1 MRRQLL
7 VGAALLGW
15 SSLSLAQDKLAKT
28 LGAGDLIVQA
38 GYFHIDTR
46 DSSGPVRTEL
56 RPSPLLSLFG
66 VPEQFT
72 SEGTG
77 LSISSADT
85 PALTAKYFL
94 TDQLSLQLE
103 GGIPADF
110 DTYGHGTVAPPGAA
124 GEIVNADLGDPHTN
138 PVASSTQWSPTV
150 ILHWNFRAPD
160 DAVRPYIGVGAV
172 YTWFTDVE
180 VSDSAAEAITSSL
193 GTALALAAGI
203 RGDTDTTASSSSSVD
218 PVINIG
224 TQVQLTA
231 RWGLSLSASY
241 LPLET
246 TSTIKIK
253 ASDGTTLAT
262 NKVDI
267 DIHPVVIALL
277 VNYRF

>member
-1 MRRQLL
+1 MKRQLL
-7 VGAALLGW
+7 ISATLLGW
-15 SSLSLAQDKLAKT
+15 SSLSLAQDDVPKT
-28 LGAGDLIVQA
+28 FGAGDLVIQA
-38 GYFHIDTR
+38 GYFHVDTR

-56 RPSPLLSLFG
+56 RPSPLLTLPG

-85 PALTAKYFL
+85 PALTAKYFF
-94 TDQLSLQLE
+94 TDHLSLQLE

-110 DTYGHGTVAPPGAA
+110 DIYGYGTVAPPGAA
-124 GEIVNADLGDPHTN
+124 GEVVNADLGDPATN
-138 PVASSTQWSPTV
+138 PVASSTQWSPAM
-150 ILHWNFRAPD
+150 ILHWNFREPE

-180 VSDSAAEAITSSL
+180 LSDNAAEAINSSL
-193 GTALALAAGI
+193 GTTLALAAGI
-203 RGDTDTTASSSSSVD
+203 PGDTYTTASSSSSVD

-224 TQVQLTA
+224 TQVQVTD
-231 RWGLSLSASY
+231 RWGVSLSASY